1 MVILTVFSFR
11 DSSGERRGSV
21 PFPAAQG
28 RAQSG
33 CEASAASGRAG
44 REQRRQQQRQEEARA
59 GPRSRPARGRA
70 AAAAAARLPLAAQLL
85 AQDARVGRRALAPH
99 VVDAGPAVLAVQELI
114 VTHVRC
120 KIGGRGHRTESQCKF
135 VFSRNSPEPELRLH
149 LPPLP
154 ETSDNGLCFF
164 CFFKYSWWGFFFP
177 PKGCILGKTSNSL
190 NTTD

>member
-44 REQRRQQQRQEEARA
+44 REQRRQQQQQRQEEPRA
-59 GPRSRPARGRA
+59 GPRSRPGRGRA

-99 VVDAGPAVLAVQELI
+99 VVDAGPAVLAVQQLI

-120 KIGGRGHRTESQCKF
+120 KIAGEGGTEQRAS
-135 VFSRNSPEPELRLH
+135 VSLFSAEIHQNQ
-149 LPPLP
+149 
-154 ETSDNGLCFF
+154 N
-164 CFFKYSWWGFFFP
+164 
-177 PKGCILGKTSNSL
+177 
-190 NTTD
+190 